1 MLSAVLANLARE
13 KLSEIYLDQISR
25 ARKRVDELRARYPSA
40 PAAEMA
46 QRLID
51 QKKTWA
57 STGGALSGL
66 FGLVSVPADIAFV
79 TALQLTL
86 IMEIAIVF
94 KTNLKS
100 ARARGEVLEVL
111 GYSNGADTVNLASRA
126 GPKLFARIAETVL
139 TKRGL
144 ASVGRALPVVAAPV
158 VAYLNNKDIQRTG
171 EAAVRFYGTIRQLP
185 RRPPT
190 T

>member
-1 MLSAVLANLARE
+1 VLTDLAKE
-13 KLSEIYLDQISR
+13 KLSDLYLDQIAR
-25 ARKRVDELRARYPSA
+25 ARKRVDEVRTRYPSA

-57 STGGALSGL
+57 STGGAVSGL
-66 FGLVSVPADIAFV
+66 FGLVSIPADIAFV

-100 ARARGEVLEVL
+100 TRARGEVFDVL

-126 GPKLFARIAETVL
+126 GPKLFARVAEMIL

-144 ASVGRALPVVAAPV
+144 VSLGRALPVVAAPV
-158 VAYLNNKDIQRTG
+158 VAYLNNKDIQRAG
-171 EAAVRFYGTIRQLP
+171 EAAVRYYGTLRQLP
-185 RRPPT
+185 RRPSPAV
-190 T
+190 

>member
-1 MLSAVLANLARE
+1 MLTQLAKE
-13 KLSEIYLDQISR
+13 KLSELYLDQISR
-25 ARKRVDELRARYPSA
+25 ARKRVDELRTRYPSA
-40 PAAEMA
+40 PPAEMA

-57 STGGALSGL
+57 GAGGAVSGL

-79 TALQLTL
+79 TLLQLAL
-86 IMEIAIVF
+86 IMEIALVF

-100 ARARGEVLEVL
+100 DRARSEVFEVL

-126 GPKLFARIAETVL
+126 GPKLLARVAEAML

-144 ASVGRALPVVAAPV
+144 ASLGRVFPVVAAPV
-158 VAYLNNKDIQRTG
+158 TAYLNNKDIQRAG
-171 EAAVRFYGTIRQLP
+171 EAALRFYGTIRQLP
-185 RRPPT
+185 RRPT